1 MQEPHNNNRYLA
13 FAGVALALYIMA
25 MAMAMASMIIG
36 Q

>member
-25 MAMAMASMIIG
+25 MAMATSMIIG

>member
-13 FAGVALALYIMA
+13 FAGVASALYTMA
-25 MAMAMASMIIG
+25 MAMAISMIIG